1 MVSEKEP
8 SVVRSALTSMH
19 LHSTVFHSMKMNCI
33 LYGYFIITIL
43 ICQLRIKYFLKLLN
57 ENTASPKG
65 PPCFVFLFGY
75 QSNNVLTDC
84 SSCTRMIASAIKGA
98 TERPTI
104 LSIFLSSDRA
114 IELVTTNSLIVEF

>member
-8 SVVRSALTSMH
+8 SVVRSALTSMN
-19 LHSTVFHSMKMNCI
+19 LHSTVFHSMNMNCI

-43 ICQLRIKYFLKLLN
+43 ICQLRIKIFLKLLN

-65 PPCFVFLFGY
+65 PPCFVLFGY